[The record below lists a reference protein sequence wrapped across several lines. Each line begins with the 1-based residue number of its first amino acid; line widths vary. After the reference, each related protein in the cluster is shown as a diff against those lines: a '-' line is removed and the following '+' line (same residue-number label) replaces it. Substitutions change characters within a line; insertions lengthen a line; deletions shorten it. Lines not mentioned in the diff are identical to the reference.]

1 MAFWRGWEPRVVAR
15 SSNGAGGS
23 VGPGSRSSSR
33 PTSERRARTADE
45 GESYPKRSRLLKR
58 GEYLR
63 VQRGGRKLHTRSLLI
78 LVKPN
83 RVGRTRLGIAV
94 SKKYGNSVQ
103 RNRIKRL
110 VREVFRRNRSL
121 LPRGV
126 DLVVVP
132 KRLRHR
138 PGYRELVAEVGA
150 CMRKTRP

>member
-1 MAFWRGWEPRVVAR
+1 M
-15 SSNGAGGS
+15 
-23 VGPGSRSSSR
+23 
-33 PTSERRARTADE
+33 
-45 GESYPKRSRLLKR
+45 
-58 GEYLR
+58 
-63 VQRGGRKLHTRSLLI
+63 
-78 LVKPN
+78 
-83 RVGRTRLGIAV
+83 GIAV

-110 VREVFRRNRSL
+110 VREVFRRNRAL